1 MPEALRARGVSL
13 LAIIAVLALCV
24 LGRVPVAS
32 AEESA
37 TMRLSDARDA
47 RPFGEFSIVLAER
60 GENRVEERTVHF
72 RAVFDGYEHGGV
84 SRTVLGILED
94 AYREM
99 GRKLDHFPLQPVT
112 VVLYTEKD
120 FFDITRLPA
129 WTAGAYDG
137 KIRLPVRGIEKES
150 GLSLRNVL
158 YHEYVH
164 ALVHSITPRAPM
176 WLNEGLA
183 EYLVPRG
190 FQRVGQAIPIQ
201 SLEGSFPLGDQ
212 RLMALAYAESFSAV
226 SHLVE
231 RNGLYAVKRLLVA
244 LSRGDSL
251 DEAFRGAFS
260 ISYDEFASA
269 WGR

>member
-1 MPEALRARGVSL
+1 MPEVLRARGVAW
-13 LAIIAVLALCV
+13 LAGVTVLALC
-24 LGRVPVAS
+24 LQADSRAASAASGPFRHSRPGTLVAS
-32 AEESA
+32 AE
-37 TMRLSDARDA
+37 
-47 RPFGEFSIVLAER
+47 GV
-60 GENRVEERTVHF
+60 ENRVEEQTVHF
-72 RAVFDGYEHGGV
+72 KAVFDGYEHGGV

-99 GRKLDHFPLQPVT
+99 GQQLDHFPLKPVT

-137 KIRLPVRGIEKES
+137 RIRLPVRGIEKES
-150 GLSLRNVL
+150 GLSLRQVL

-190 FQRVGQAIPIQ
+190 FHKVGQAIPIQ
-201 SLEGSFPLGDQ
+201 SLENSFPLGDQ

-226 SHLVE
+226 SYLVE
-231 RNGLYAVKRLLVA
+231 QHGLYAVKRLLMA
-244 LSRGDSL
+244 LSRGDAL
-251 DEAFRGAFS
+251 DAAFRGAFP
-260 ISYDEFASA
+260 ISYDEFAST